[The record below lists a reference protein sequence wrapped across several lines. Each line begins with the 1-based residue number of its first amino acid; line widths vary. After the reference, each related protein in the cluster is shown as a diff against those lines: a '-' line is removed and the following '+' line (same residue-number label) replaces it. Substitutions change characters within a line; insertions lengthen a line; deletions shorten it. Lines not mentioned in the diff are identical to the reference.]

1 MSVAAV
7 ERCISLIEALAAE
20 PGGMPL
26 GEVAARFKLPKSAVH
41 RILSVLEERGWV
53 MQDRLSQQY
62 ALSLRCAML
71 AFRNLDARGLPDM
84 AQQVLDALAQT
95 TREYCRLA
103 IVEGEGLSWIA
114 RAQGAPAGLRYDPDL
129 GQEVVLHATAT
140 GKAWLATLPE
150 DEAVRLC
157 ARELGRRHHGLGPRR
172 LRTLDALARELEETR
187 RRGCAI
193 AVEEGEPGVVA
204 VATAF
209 RAEGVPDAPVVG
221 TLSVAGPLVRMP
233 PERRIEIARALHRAA
248 AEMEAVWPIRRRQRA
263 ATIGPADAA
272 LAGGLA

>member
-150 DEAVRLC
+150 NEAVRLC
-157 ARELGRRHHGLGPRR
+157 ARELGRRHDGLGPRR
-172 LRTLDALARELEETR
+172 L
-187 RRGCAI
+187 
-193 AVEEGEPGVVA
+193 
-204 VATAF
+204 
-209 RAEGVPDAPVVG
+209 
-221 TLSVAGPLVRMP
+221 
-233 PERRIEIARALHRAA
+233 
-248 AEMEAVWPIRRRQRA
+248 
-263 ATIGPADAA
+263 
-272 LAGGLA
+272 

>member
-1 MSVAAV
+1 
-7 ERCISLIEALAAE
+7 
-20 PGGMPL
+20 
-26 GEVAARFKLPKSAVH
+26 
-41 RILSVLEERGWV
+41 
-53 MQDRLSQQY
+53 
-62 ALSLRCAML
+62 
-71 AFRNLDARGLPDM
+71 
-84 AQQVLDALAQT
+84 
-95 TREYCRLA
+95 
-103 IVEGEGLSWIA
+103 
-114 RAQGAPAGLRYDPDL
+114 
-129 GQEVVLHATAT
+129 
-140 GKAWLATLPE
+140 
-150 DEAVRLC
+150 
-157 ARELGRRHHGLGPRR
+157 